1 VAATVAVVVALAP
14 LTAACSSGPSVPAT
28 TADGSGTVWL
38 CRPGVASD
46 PCAFTSN
53 ATSVQPG
60 GTQHAVSLADLA
72 PHTKPGAFN
81 CFYVYPTVSLQQEA
95 NTDLTVRNVEV
106 EVAMAQAAPFSGV
119 CSVWAPMYRSQTSQ
133 SVVEGLIGDTSVLHS
148 TFAVAYGSLLSAWQD
163 FLAHDDRGRPVIL
176 IGDSQGAT
184 ILIHLIA
191 TQLDDNP
198 ALLRR
203 LLVAIIV
210 GGNLQVAAGKT
221 ADGAFE
227 HVPLCTSRS
236 QTGCVIAFSSFP
248 ADPPA
253 DSLFGRPGQ
262 GVSLQ
267 SGQPIRPGE
276 QVACVNPAALGGG
289 TAGLSPYFP
298 TVTQASLSPA
308 PGTPWVTYPG
318 LYSAACD
325 SRGGAT
331 WLQVTDVAGPGDKRP
346 VVSEQLG
353 PTWGYHADDVGLT
366 LGNLIQD
373 ISGEEAAWVA
383 AHG

>member
-1 VAATVAVVVALAP
+1 VAAVAALAL
-14 LTAACSSGPSVPAT
+14 LTAACSSGPAVPAT
-28 TADGSGTVWL
+28 TSHASGTVWL
-38 CRPGVASD
+38 CRPGLASD
-46 PCAFTSN
+46 PCAFTSQ
-53 ATSVQPG
+53 ATSVQSG
-60 GTQHAVSLADLA
+60 GAQRAASLAALA
-72 PHTKPGAFN
+72 PHATPGAFS

-95 NTDLTVRNVEV
+95 NTDLTVKKVEV
-106 EVAMAQAAPFSGV
+106 DAAMAQAAPFSGV
-119 CSVWAPMYRSQTSQ
+119 CSVWAPMYRSQTWQ
-133 SVVEGLIGDTSVLHS
+133 SVSQGLSGDASVLHS

-163 FLAHDDRGRPVIL
+163 FLANDDHGRPVIL
-176 IGDSQGAT
+176 IGDSQGAA

-191 TQLDDNP
+191 TQLEDDP

-210 GGNLQVAAGKT
+210 GGNLQVAAGKAGGT
-221 ADGAFE
+221 FE

-236 QTGCVIAFSSFP
+236 QTGCVIAFSSYP
-248 ADPPA
+248 AEPPP

-267 SGQPIRPGE
+267 SGQPTRPGE

-298 TVTQASLSPA
+298 TVTQTSLNPA
-308 PGTPWVTYPG
+308 PATPWVTYPG
-318 LYSAACD
+318 LYSAACE

-331 WLQVTDVAGPGDKRP
+331 WLQVSDVAGPGDKRP
-346 VVSEQLG
+346 IVSQQLG

-373 ISGEEAAWVA
+373 IAGEEAAWVA

>member
-1 VAATVAVVVALAP
+1 VAAAAALAL
-14 LTAACSSGPSVPAT
+14 LTAACSSGPAAPAT
-28 TADGSGTVWL
+28 TTDGSGTVWL
-38 CRPGVASD
+38 CRPGLASD
-46 PCAFTSN
+46 PCAFTSQ
-53 ATSVQPG
+53 ATSVQSG
-60 GTQHAVSLADLA
+60 GAQRAVSLAGLA
-72 PHTKPGAFN
+72 PHAMPGAFD

-95 NTDLTVRNVEV
+95 NTDLTVRKVEV
-106 EVAMAQAAPFSGV
+106 EAAMAQAAPFSGV
-119 CSVWAPMYRSQTSQ
+119 CSVWAPMYRSSTWQ
-133 SVVEGLIGDTSVLHS
+133 SVNQGLSGDPSLLHS
-148 TFAVAYGSLLSAWQD
+148 TFAVAYSSLLSAWQD
-163 FLAHDDRGRPVIL
+163 FLANDDHGRPIIL
-176 IGDSQGAT
+176 IGDSQGAA

-191 TQLDDNP
+191 TQLEGDP

-210 GGNLQVAAGKT
+210 GGNLQVAAGKAGGT
-221 ADGAFE
+221 FE

-236 QTGCVIAFSSFP
+236 QTGCVIAFSSYP
-248 ADPPA
+248 AEPPP

-267 SGQPIRPGE
+267 SGQPTRPGE

-298 TVTQASLSPA
+298 TVTQPSLNPA
-308 PGTPWVTYPG
+308 PATPWVTYPG
-318 LYSAACD
+318 LYSAACE

-331 WLQVTDVAGPGDKRP
+331 WLQVSDVAGPGDKRP
-346 VVSEQLG
+346 IVSQQLG
-353 PTWGYHADDVGLT
+353 PTWGYHADDVGLA

-373 ISGEEAAWVA
+373 IAGEEAAWVA